1 MGDFLV
7 SYLSGVTYQP
17 YYKDGVSQAG
27 KPLEGA
33 YGQGGNFVVQWH
45 FFWRRRHR
53 KKGTFGKILG
63 KIGLSDTF
71 LTQQAPKKLR
81 NFIQQNF
88 DPRGG
93 VKAAGFSDAKRPK
106 TVPKAPF

>member
-17 YYKDGVSQAG
+17 YYQEGASPAG

-45 FFWRRRHR
+45 FFDAE
-53 KKGTFGKILG
+53 GTEKRELLEKIWEKLG
-63 KIGLSDTF
+63 
-71 LTQQAPKKLR
+71 
-81 NFIQQNF
+81 
-88 DPRGG
+88 
-93 VKAAGFSDAKRPK
+93 
-106 TVPKAPF
+106 